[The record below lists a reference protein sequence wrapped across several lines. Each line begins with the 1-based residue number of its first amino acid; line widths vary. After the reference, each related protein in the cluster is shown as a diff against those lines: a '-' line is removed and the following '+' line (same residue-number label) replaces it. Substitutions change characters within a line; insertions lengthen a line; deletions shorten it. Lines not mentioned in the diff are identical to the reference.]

1 MRQMYIC
8 CPSDKKLACEAI
20 AREKYKDM
28 KICKGLMMADV
39 MFVVGPPESWSEK
52 MCQDMEW
59 GRTVEMELKYVNE
72 KMVDSKFY
80 EVLISEKKTVQMLRS
95 EKIYDYERER

>member
-1 MRQMYIC
+1 
-8 CPSDKKLACEAI
+8 
-20 AREKYKDM
+20 
-28 KICKGLMMADV
+28 
-39 MFVVGPPESWSEK
+39 
-52 MCQDMEW
+52 MEW

-80 EVLISEKKTVQMLRS
+80 EALISEKKTVQMLRS